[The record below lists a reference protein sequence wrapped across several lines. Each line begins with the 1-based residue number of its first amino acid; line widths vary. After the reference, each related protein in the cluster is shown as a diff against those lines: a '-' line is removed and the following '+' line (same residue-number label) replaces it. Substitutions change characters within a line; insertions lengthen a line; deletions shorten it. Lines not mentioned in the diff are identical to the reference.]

1 MSKCAN
7 RTELFARAW
16 IFVGFS
22 DDLARHNDFLTAEVG
37 GISVVIQNF
46 KGEIRALHNVCSH
59 RLARLQTDARGNRAL
74 VCRFHGWSYDSDG
87 VPTGIPENERF
98 FQLDETAC
106 RELALRRFAVEAC
119 GRFVFRSHRRKRP
132 FAARLSRRLWCPS
145 EPSFRC
151 LHRTLR

>member
-1 MSKCAN
+1 MITALTPECYRSADVQM
-7 RTELFARAW
+7 REQTELFARAW

-37 GISVVIQNF
+37 GISVVVQNF

-98 FQLDETAC
+98 FQLDEAAC
-106 RELALRRFAVEAC
+106 RELALRRFAHTSA
-119 GRFVFRSHRRKRP
+119 SSKAIPTQRRR
-132 FAARLSRRLWCPS
+132 
-145 EPSFRC
+145 
-151 LHRTLR
+151 